1 MLLLINVRI
10 FPKFYYMQSIT
21 DYLNS
26 HISGK
31 AYPGETSDLITEILA
46 INP

>member
-26 HISGK
+26 ISGK